1 MGRRDL
7 GRFDRNLGL
16 RHSSRSAGI
25 QIDMDISAGILVS
38 LDAGYPCRHDGN
50 LYFHAQYERKLM
62 KLFVVLSLF

>member
-1 MGRRDL
+1 
-7 GRFDRNLGL
+7 
-16 RHSSRSAGI
+16 
-25 QIDMDISAGILVS
+25 MDISAGILVS